1 LTLSWDGNTLA
12 DEIDL
17 HPKNAL
23 RIASADPANSFAGFF
38 TESESFRSARRPLM
52 QFRKSY
58 PSILFLAIA
67 LGATAARASQAPVPP
82 ATTVP
87 KPTAQVTDEL
97 GRKVKVTTDV
107 RRIVSLAPNLTETVY
122 ALGLQERLA
131 GDTDYCDYPKEAAGK
146 PHVGG
151 PMSPSIEAIVAL
163 QPDLV
168 LATTSINRVETVAA
182 LERVGIAVYVSDPHS
197 VEGLLAGIRKIADI
211 TGASASGKSMVD
223 DLQAR
228 LDSLHASLN
237 GSTPCRVLFVV
248 WSSPLISI
256 GQGTFIADALKLAG
270 AESVVKSTRNWPEMS
285 LEEVIR
291 LRPEYLVFARGHD
304 DPDAGN
310 LDALRKKPVYRDL
323 KPVREGHVVSVSDS
337 IDRPAPRMIDA
348 IEALAHQLHPE
359 VFAALR
365 DDFGP
370 RDWDSA
376 SWLPA
381 KAGAKEGYLC
391 GR

>member
-1 LTLSWDGNTLA
+1 MCIRD
-12 DEIDL
+12 
-17 HPKNAL
+17 
-23 RIASADPANSFAGFF
+23 R
-38 TESESFRSARRPLM
+38 
-52 QFRKSY
+52 
-58 PSILFLAIA
+58 
-67 LGATAARASQAPVPP
+67 VPP

-211 TGASASGKSMVD
+211 TGASASGKSMGCV
-223 DLQAR
+223 
-228 LDSLHASLN
+228 
-237 GSTPCRVLFVV
+237 
-248 WSSPLISI
+248 
-256 GQGTFIADALKLAG
+256 
-270 AESVVKSTRNWPEMS
+270 
-285 LEEVIR
+285 
-291 LRPEYLVFARGHD
+291 
-304 DPDAGN
+304 
-310 LDALRKKPVYRDL
+310 
-323 KPVREGHVVSVSDS
+323 
-337 IDRPAPRMIDA
+337 
-348 IEALAHQLHPE
+348 
-359 VFAALR
+359 
-365 DDFGP
+365 
-370 RDWDSA
+370 
-376 SWLPA
+376 
-381 KAGAKEGYLC
+381 
-391 GR
+391 